1 MTPSRLAAT
10 LRRIASKI
18 DNSKKPRRD
27 LVSHELHRILMAMG
41 ASSIEVSDS
50 FEGPWTPSNEG
61 KISAE
66 AESRFESEHYLNN
79 DGVLLYFKKNYI
91 LYSVASIPFIHAED
105 AQAKFLVHKLYD
117 DGDIYFDDLNF
128 PLEVD
133 NLKEVFAVI

>member
-1 MTPSRLAAT
+1 MTPSRLAAA
-10 LRRIASKI
+10 LRSIAAKI

-27 LVSHELHRILMAMG
+27 LVAHELHHILMAVETSG
-41 ASSIEVSDS
+41 IEVSDS
-50 FEGPWTPSNEG
+50 FEGPWIPSNEG

-66 AESRFESEHYLNN
+66 AESRFGSGHYLNN

-105 AQAKFLVHKLYD
+105 AQAKFLVHKLDD

-128 PLEVD
+128 PFEVD
-133 NLKEVFAVI
+133 DLKEAFAAI